1 MNFIVKVR
9 KFLIALIA
17 FFGVIGVM
25 STNQVDAA
33 SINSLAK
40 KYQYSGVTYL
50 YKMLKLEGIK
60 YNEFPGVEYQNG
72 KPEGIVVHETDDPGA
87 TAHDEA
93 IYFNREWNKI
103 NAYVNAFVDSKQII
117 QMCSPNVGT
126 WGAGQQA
133 NNRFLHIVLFE

>member
-1 MNFIVKVR
+1 MKVR

-17 FFGVIGVM
+17 FFGVIGVV

-103 NAYVNAFVDSKQII
+103 NAYVMLLLIASKLSK
-117 QMCSPNVGT
+117 C
-126 WGAGQQA
+126 
-133 NNRFLHIVLFE
+133 VLLTLVLGVQGNKLITALFK

>member
-1 MNFIVKVR
+1 MKVR
-9 KFLIALIA
+9 KFFIALIE
-17 FFGVIGVM
+17 FFGVIGVV

-72 KPEGIVVHETDDPGA
+72 KPELMIPVRLLTMKQFTLTVNGIRLMLT
-87 TAHDEA
+87 
-93 IYFNREWNKI
+93 
-103 NAYVNAFVDSKQII
+103 
-117 QMCSPNVGT
+117 
-126 WGAGQQA
+126 
-133 NNRFLHIVLFE
+133 

>member
-1 MNFIVKVR
+1 MKIR

-17 FFGVIGVM
+17 LLGLVGVSSVSNQVKAA
-25 STNQVDAA
+25 STNT
-33 SINSLAK
+33 LAK

-60 YNEFPGVEYQNG
+60 YNKFPGVEYQNG

-93 IYFNREWNKI
+93 I
-103 NAYVNAFVDSKQII
+103 
-117 QMCSPNVGT
+117 
-126 WGAGQQA
+126 
-133 NNRFLHIVLFE
+133 

>member
-1 MNFIVKVR
+1 MKVR

-17 FFGVIGVM
+17 FFGVIGVV

-93 IYFNREWNKI
+93 IYFNR
-103 NAYVNAFVDSKQII
+103 
-117 QMCSPNVGT
+117 
-126 WGAGQQA
+126 
-133 NNRFLHIVLFE
+133 